1 MIGRNVEYEAL
12 PNPVRRHVE
21 RIRRIQIPFNRDP
34 KPIMGWRIMMIG
46 RNVEYEALPNPI
58 RRHVE
63 RIRRIQNPFQS

>member
-1 MIGRNVEYEAL
+1 MKPRRNPFSGMSNAFGAFK
-12 PNPVRRHVE
+12 
-21 RIRRIQIPFNRDP
+21 IPFNRDP